1 MHPKL
6 LAIDLTIY
14 EKRGERESTKGKAMP
29 TASERLKVV
38 LDGGS
43 VDRPPCVCPGGM
55 MNMVTVGLQ
64 DEIEVFFPE
73 AHYDPEKM
81 AALAKAVYDRGFFEN
96 YGVPFCMTVEAE
108 AMGAE
113 VTMGRKEIEPHVTD
127 YAFDDV
133 RDYKQVKPMD
143 LNSGRAKVVLD
154 AIKILR
160 ETGDDVPI
168 VGNLVGPISV
178 ASSVMEPTRF
188 YKQLRKQRELSH
200 EYMEFIT
207 GELIRFGVAQ
217 IEAGADVIAIAD
229 PSGTGEIMGPAP
241 FDEYAV
247 TYIEKLQKA
256 CQEAGAQTIVHI
268 CGQMHSVYEQI
279 SKISSNALSF
289 DAVVPIK
296 EARENLPGRVIM
308 GNVSTF
314 AIELKDIEK
323 VRSLTR
329 TCMRNGSDIIAP
341 ACGLGMG
348 SPSENVRAVLE
359 TVKAAS
365 A

>member
-1 MHPKL
+1 ML
-6 LAIDLTIY
+6 
-14 EKRGERESTKGKAMP
+14 S
-29 TASERLKVV
+29 ASERLHLI
-38 LDGGS
+38 LDGEKA
-43 VDRPPCVCPGGM
+43 DRPPCICPGGM

-64 DEIEVFFPE
+64 DEISVFFPD
-73 AHYDPEKM
+73 AHYDAEKM
-81 AALAKAVYDRGFFEN
+81 AALAKAVYDKGFFEN

-133 RDYKQVKPMD
+133 HDYKQVKPMD
-143 LNSGRAKVVLD
+143 LNAGRAKTVID
-154 AIKILR
+154 SIKILHSY
-160 ETGDDVPI
+160 GDDVPI
-168 VGNLVGPISV
+168 VGNLVGPVSV
-178 ASSVMEPTRF
+178 ASSVMEATRF
-188 YKQLRKQRELSH
+188 YKQLRKERELSH

-207 GELIRFGVAQ
+207 HELIRFGVAQ
-217 IEAGADVIAIAD
+217 VEAGADIIAIAD

-241 FDEYAV
+241 FEEYAV
-247 TYIEKLQKA
+247 PYIEKLQKA
-256 CQEAGAQTIVHI
+256 CQDAGARTIVHI
-268 CGQMHSVYEQI
+268 CGQMHSVYDKI
-279 SKISSNALSF
+279 AKISSNALSF
-289 DAVVPIK
+289 DAIVPLK

-314 AIELKDIEK
+314 AIELKDPDK
-323 VRSLTR
+323 VRTLTKA
-329 TCMRNGSDIIAP
+329 CIRNGSDIVSP

-359 TVKAAS
+359 AVKAES